1 MKIISVI
8 VFALL
13 LIGIIG
19 VANVSFAV
27 SLTATPNPFSLSN
40 HTIDVGQISI
50 ANTVVS
56 GGTGPYSGSYSFIP
70 SNSAGNNVV
79 NTINVGSDPMGVA
92 FSPSGALAYV
102 TNYGS
107 GTVSVINTATN
118 TTTNTITVGKNPR
131 GVAFSPSGALA
142 YVTNGGSDNINV
154 IDTATNTV
162 TNTIAVDIAPYDVA
176 FSPSGTL
183 AYVTNAGSSSVSVI
197 NTATNTITNTINVG
211 SDPIGVAFSPS
222 GAFAYVTNSYDGT
235 VSVINTATNTITNTI
250 NVGSD
255 PMGVAFSPSGALAYV
270 TNAGSSSVSVINTA
284 TNTVTNIVDNSGPEG
299 VAFSPSGAL
308 AYVTNAGSDTVSV
321 INTATNTVTNITV
334 GTGPEDVA
342 FGPSGDIAYVT
353 NYNNGNV
360 SVIDPAET
368 PIRSLPSNNAL
379 TMSINAISGNTI
391 ALTFNGVE
399 SQFNTG
405 SNSIYGEW
413 TFYGYAQDNTTGLAG
428 ITGLTGT
435 NTVTSSNT
443 LTIDP
448 APTATLLTPS
458 NTVLDPGQSETYT
471 VSISGGAPTFTAN
484 LIYVS
489 GPTGATVD
497 GLGTGSVIESLT
509 NQQDG
514 IVSFSS
520 FNSFSEVGLY
530 TFNVIATDS
539 ASTPV
544 TFNSISNTITVNHA
558 LTATSLTP
566 SNTTINSGQYVTYN
580 VIISGGTLPITANL
594 VLVSNSTPI
603 QINGAKAISG
613 TTYNTIVLRT
623 GSTEPDTI
631 TFNSLEL
638 NTSSTS
644 GGNVIF
650 TVNAVDS
657 ASTPV
662 TFNSVASTII
672 INAVQHN
679 SGGGTMPSKY
689 VFTLSDNIN
698 STLASTQPVY
708 TVYTSSGNTSY
719 YQNQLPL
726 TLSLSV
732 PYINFTLACNVSI
745 GSSKYTYQND
755 VYGLG
760 LGVPCGR
767 YYNTYTPSLES
778 IYTLSTPTKV
788 TTTTNTTTTTPTTTT
803 LYGNRSIDVNGT
815 ISSTLPASINFT
827 NMRVIALLTTT
838 STTPVRVSTH
848 LTNETPTS
856 LPQLANYTLISALN
870 LSVSAT
876 ANVSIRVTLPYPCG
890 ENSSLIKPF
899 ELLNGTWTPI
909 TPFYINTTSCT
920 ISLLVPNDPILG
932 IFQKAAPATTT
943 ITTINTLSTIPPSS
957 VPPPHSMPTTPIIG
971 IIIVII
977 IVAGI
982 AVYYYGRRGSR
993 RG

>member
-131 GVAFSPSGALA
+131 GVAFSPSGAIA

-154 IDTATNTV
+154 INTATNTV

-176 FSPSGTL
+176 FSPSGT
-183 AYVTNAGSSSVSVI
+183 
-197 NTATNTITNTINVG
+197 
-211 SDPIGVAFSPS
+211 
-222 GAFAYVTNSYDGT
+222 
-235 VSVINTATNTITNTI
+235 
-250 NVGSD
+250 
-255 PMGVAFSPSGALAYV
+255 LAYV

-308 AYVTNAGSDTVSV
+308 AYVTNAGSDTISV

-594 VLVSNSTPI
+594 VLASNSTPI

-788 TTTTNTTTTTPTTTT
+788 TTTINTTTTTPTTTT

-856 LPQLANYTLISALN
+856 LPQLASYTLISALN
-870 LSVSAT
+870 LSVSTA

>member
-79 NTINVGSDPMGVA
+79 NTINVGSEPKGVA

-197 NTATNTITNTINVG
+197 NTATNT
-211 SDPIGVAFSPS
+211 
-222 GAFAYVTNSYDGT
+222 
-235 VSVINTATNTITNTI
+235 
-250 NVGSD
+250 
-255 PMGVAFSPSGALAYV
+255 
-270 TNAGSSSVSVINTA
+270 
-284 TNTVTNIVDNSGPEG
+284 VTNIVDNSGPEG

-308 AYVTNAGSDTVSV
+308 AYVTNAGSDTISV

-957 VPPPHSMPTTPIIG
+957 VPPPHSMPTAPIIG

>member
-176 FSPSGTL
+176 FSPSG
-183 AYVTNAGSSSVSVI
+183 
-197 NTATNTITNTINVG
+197 
-211 SDPIGVAFSPS
+211 
-222 GAFAYVTNSYDGT
+222 
-235 VSVINTATNTITNTI
+235 
-250 NVGSD
+250 
-255 PMGVAFSPSGALAYV
+255 ALAYV
-270 TNAGSSSVSVINTA
+270 TNANGATVSVINTA

-308 AYVTNAGSDTVSV
+308 AYVTNAGSDTISV

-428 ITGLTGT
+428 ITGLIGT

-594 VLVSNSTPI
+594 VLASNSTPI

-788 TTTTNTTTTTPTTTT
+788 TTTINTTTTTPTTTT

-856 LPQLANYTLISALN
+856 LPQLASYTLISALN
-870 LSVSAT
+870 LSVSTA

-920 ISLLVPNDPILG
+920 VSLLVPNDPILG

-943 ITTINTLSTIPPSS
+943 ITTINTLSTVPPSS
-957 VPPPHSMPTTPIIG
+957 VPPPHSMPTAPIIG
-971 IIIVII
+971 IIIVTI

-982 AVYYYGRRGSR
+982 AAYYYGRRGSR
-993 RG
+993 RR